1 MKLLR
6 ALIWILLTFSLFFP
20 TQSTFTVQAAT
31 LCDQAQFVADVT
43 IPDGTVLAA
52 GTTFTKTWRLKNIGT
67 CTWGS
72 GYRLVFS
79 SGAQMGGPAEVNLPY
94 SVAPGQMVDVSVTLT
109 APSTPGTHRGY
120 WMLKNAS
127 GILFGLGWNADKPFW
142 VEIVVPSEQN
152 VVLDF
157 FSQAA
162 NASWGNVSGSLP
174 FPGREGDPKGFV
186 LPRENPTLESGVV
199 PGKALLM
206 VPQQVY
212 HGVIYGVY
220 PALTVQ
226 RGDEFQA
233 TIGCEQGATGCY
245 ARFTLQ
251 YLDSNGLLYTLWSFD
266 EKYDGLVYSARI
278 PLNVIAGKTVR
289 FVLKVRAAGPAT
301 DDRAVWVN
309 PVIVRTGGLPPT
321 ATPPVGT
328 LTPTPTVPP
337 GMTPTPTSPPV
348 SGCDK
353 AQFIADVTVPDGTLM
368 SPGQVFDKTWRLKNI
383 GTCTWT
389 TAYKLVFVGGE
400 QMGGPAEANLPR
412 DVPPGS
418 TVDLTVRLTAPSV
431 AGTYRGYWQFK
442 NASGVLFGIGTPAV
456 KPWWVEIRV
465 SGPTPT
471 ATPPPPAGDTLYDFV
486 AHACEA
492 QWVSGAGNLPC
503 PGSEGDARGFVRLL
517 SAPRLENGV
526 IDSRPGLLTV
536 PQNVYNGYIQG
547 IYPPIQVQAGDRFES
562 VVNCEYGATSC
573 LVIFRLD
580 YRIGSGPTQTLWAFG
595 ERYEGLYYRADLD
608 LSALAGQE
616 VRFVLTV
623 LTNGSAS
630 GDRAL
635 WVAPRIRRPGMGA
648 ISTPTPTATIPAG
661 TPSPTFVPSPTAT
674 TTSWTS
680 GLDVSH
686 LTYLRLFDRE
696 NGWAITTGAVYRR
709 QGASWQNVTPPSFS
723 AAGRS
728 LRYFFLDLQN
738 AWLLPPPS
746 ASQGTLYHTADG
758 GQNWET
764 ISAPFG
770 LADLVF
776 LSANEG
782 WALAYLAAGAGSSS
796 IAVYRTADGGHSWEL
811 RFVNDPNVPSA
822 RQDIPLSGIKNGLAA
837 RDFQVAWVT
846 GTVYSP
852 LTPYLYVSH
861 DGGQSWQLQ
870 NISLPPADSNA
881 QLTFRPPI
889 FLNTQ
894 QALLLVE
901 IAGSS
906 SRTAIYVS
914 RDGGESWELAPN
926 LLSGVGRFQSL
937 SLQEWFFWNGTAF
950 LYTSDGGQSWET
962 RTPDRNFGDA
972 SVGWQFLNSQE
983 GFLWTVPIEGLSSL
997 YHTLDGG
1004 RTWVLLNP

>member
-1 MKLLR
+1 MNFWR
-6 ALIWILLTFSLFFP
+6 TLILVLLTFSLFAP
-20 TQSTFTVQAAT
+20 GRAVPSAQAAT
-31 LCDQAQFVADVT
+31 LCDQAQFVADVN

-67 CTWGS
+67 CTWGN

-109 APSTPGTHRGY
+109 APSIPGTHRGY

-157 FSQAA
+157 FAQAA

-174 FPGREGDPKGFV
+174 FPGQEGDPKGFV
-186 LPRENPTLESGVV
+186 LPLENPTLESGVV
-199 PGKALLM
+199 SGKALLM
-206 VPQQVY
+206 VPQQIY
-212 HGVIYGVY
+212 QGVIYGVY

-226 RGDEFQA
+226 KGDEFQA
-233 TIGCEQGATGCY
+233 TIGCERGAAGCY
-245 ARFTLQ
+245 VRFTLQ

-309 PVIVRTGGLPPT
+309 PVIVRTVGLSPT
-321 ATPPVGT
+321 ATPPAGT
-328 LTPTPTVPP
+328 LTPTPTASP
-337 GMTPTPTSPPV
+337 GITPTPTSPPV
-348 SGCDK
+348 SACDK
-353 AQFIADVTVPDGTLM
+353 AQFIADVTIPDGTLM
-368 SPGQVFDKTWRLKNI
+368 APGQVFDKTWRLKNI

-389 TAYKLVFVGGE
+389 TAYKLVFVSGE
-400 QMGGPAEANLPR
+400 QMGGPVEANLPR
-412 DVPPGS
+412 DVPSGS
-418 TVDLTVRLTAPSV
+418 TVDLTVRLTAPSL

-465 SGPTPT
+465 SGATPT

-517 SAPRLENGV
+517 SNPRLENGV

-573 LVIFRLD
+573 LVVFRLD

-623 LTNGSAS
+623 LANGSAS

-635 WVAPRIRRPGMGA
+635 WVAPRIRRPTAGPT
-648 ISTPTPTATIPAG
+648 STPTPTATLSPG
-661 TPSPTFVPSPTAT
+661 TPSPTTTPISSVPYAVVMVNPNDVLNIRSGPGVSNSIIGSFPYNATNIILTGRSSIVSGDTWVEVQKPDGGTGWVNFYYLTEQVDPTAFCADGRVSALVEQFRQAIT
-674 TTSWTS
+674 DLNGQVLSNLVSARHGLSVHYLPYTSNVVFFAPSQITS
-680 GLDVSH
+680 IFTSSTVYNWGPGPGGGPDVFGTFSGAIRPKLLDVLNH
-686 LTYLRLFDRE
+686 PQYQTFCQELR
-696 NGWAITTGAVYRR
+696 
-709 QGASWQNVTPPSFS
+709 
-723 AAGRS
+723 AGS
-728 LRYFFLDLQN
+728 LSPEFAWPARYKNFRYY
-738 AWLLPPPS
+738 
-746 ASQGTLYHTADG
+746 TLYRPASPDSLDWRAWTLAIELVNGEPKITAML
-758 GQNWET
+758 QYQWE
-764 ISAPFG
+764 P
-770 LADLVF
+770 
-776 LSANEG
+776 
-782 WALAYLAAGAGSSS
+782 
-796 IAVYRTADGGHSWEL
+796 
-811 RFVNDPNVPSA
+811 
-822 RQDIPLSGIKNGLAA
+822 
-837 RDFQVAWVT
+837 
-846 GTVYSP
+846 
-852 LTPYLYVSH
+852 
-861 DGGQSWQLQ
+861 
-870 NISLPPADSNA
+870 
-881 QLTFRPPI
+881 
-889 FLNTQ
+889 
-894 QALLLVE
+894 
-901 IAGSS
+901 
-906 SRTAIYVS
+906 
-914 RDGGESWELAPN
+914 
-926 LLSGVGRFQSL
+926 
-937 SLQEWFFWNGTAF
+937 
-950 LYTSDGGQSWET
+950 
-962 RTPDRNFGDA
+962 
-972 SVGWQFLNSQE
+972 
-983 GFLWTVPIEGLSSL
+983 
-997 YHTLDGG
+997 
-1004 RTWVLLNP
+1004 